1 MLNFILYATA
11 TLIWGSTW
19 LGIKLQLT
27 QVPPILSVGYR
38 FCLASIILLIYCMI
52 TNKNL
57 VFSRRDHIFMAVQG
71 FSLFGLGYIMS
82 YLATYYLTSGLVAV
96 IFSTIL
102 LWNILNLRLFM
113 GQPVAWRAFSGGV
126 LGLVGICIVFWHDLS
141 AFTATRGLIGM
152 IIALLGAYL
161 ASIGNVVGSRNAKS
175 GVPVTQ
181 ANVYGMAYGALLCI
195 MIHFG
200 VGGELTMDWTL
211 GYLGPLLYLTVFGS
225 VVAFGCYMLLIGRIG
240 ADYAAYVM
248 LLMPVVALILST
260 FFEEYQWSASAVFGV
275 IIVLFGNLIM
285 LTPAETLAK
294 AFRKIGTTDV
304 VE

>member
-1 MLNFILYATA
+1 MLNFVLYATA

-38 FCLASIILLIYCMI
+38 FSLASIILLVYCLL

-57 VFSRRDHIFMAVQG
+57 VFSRRDHTFMAVQG

-82 YLATYYLTSGLVAV
+82 YLATSYLTSGLVAV
-96 IFSTIL
+96 VFSTIL
-102 LWNILNLRLFM
+102 MWNILNLRLFM
-113 GQPVAWRAFSGGV
+113 AQPVAWQAFSGGV
-126 LGLVGICIVFWHDLS
+126 LGLAGICIVFWHDLS
-141 AFTATRGLIGM
+141 TFTATRGLIGL

-161 ASIGNVVGSRNAKS
+161 ASIGNVVGARNAKN

-181 ANVYGMAYGALLCI
+181 ANVYGMGYGAILCVA
-195 MIHFG
+195 IHFG
-200 VGGELTMDWTL
+200 VGGELTMDWTF
-211 GYLGPLLYLTVFGS
+211 GYLGPMLYLTVFGS
-225 VVAFGCYMLLIGRIG
+225 VVAFGCYFLLVGRIG

-260 FFEEYQWSASAVFGV
+260 FFEAYQWSASAVFGV
-275 IIVLFGNLIM
+275 IVVLFGNLIM
-285 LTPAETLAK
+285 LTPADTLEK
-294 AFRKIGTTDV
+294 ALHKIGKN
-304 VE
+304 